1 MATIRQRHWTIATIL
16 VATAVALGATAPGND
31 AERKAKPA

>member
-1 MATIRQRHWTIATIL
+1 ML